1 MAKHRPSDSDLN
13 SHGICFA
20 SMIFVVVFCFVAVS
34 WQTLLSQAQEPLSL
48 VSDPLPGHDDR
59 FALHPDDEPWTQ
71 IEPSRKIIYHD
82 CFDGLQCARLLLPLD
97 WSGGASKTPAVAIA
111 LIRRPA
117 KVNVTDPRYGGA
129 LIFNPGGPSASG
141 VETVIRIG
149 ARLQNT
155 IDVETYP
162 TAGSHN
168 TPPGAQYF
176 DVISFD
182 PRGVNHT
189 LPQLNCF
196 PDPLHRLVW
205 SLAADTEGLIGAAST
220 SFDQRWSRFV
230 SRSKACTSVI
240 QDQGDDSIAY
250 YMGRRSVVDDIVAIA
265 EHHGQWR
272 GEEARRLLLDP
283 ELPTMGLTSAQIIA
297 NTRWRRSEEPV
308 LFWGTSYGTVLGS
321 TLAAMY
327 PGRIKR
333 MILDSVLSPTY
344 SIYGHTDTNL
354 IHADEIFTR
363 FVQLCYKHG
372 PEKCQAYRDSEEEIS
387 QMIFSV
393 LSDLMESPL
402 AVGATMTRGPDV
414 ITEADLKRLIAG
426 SLYQPRYRFPLLASI
441 LQDLVQGNGS
451 SFADYK
457 AKSKA
462 LSVADVLAGRY
473 NVSPRC
479 KADGPYSPACSRPN
493 EWLEESLLGI
503 SCGDGVAP
511 GNATKDDFLA
521 YWYGMRNQSS
531 SLGDVWSEW
540 DMMCM
545 GWGAKTKWA
554 FNGQFGLFDSER
566 SC

>member
-1 MAKHRPSDSDLN
+1 
-13 SHGICFA
+13 
-20 SMIFVVVFCFVAVS
+20 
-34 WQTLLSQAQEPLSL
+34 
-48 VSDPLPGHDDR
+48 
-59 FALHPDDEPWTQ
+59 
-71 IEPSRKIIYHD
+71 
-82 CFDGLQCARLLLPLD
+82 
-97 WSGGASKTPAVAIA
+97 
-111 LIRRPA
+111 
-117 KVNVTDPRYGGA
+117 
-129 LIFNPGGPSASG
+129 
-141 VETVIRIG
+141 
-149 ARLQNT
+149 
-155 IDVETYP
+155 
-162 TAGSHN
+162 
-168 TPPGAQYF
+168 
-176 DVISFD
+176 
-182 PRGVNHT
+182 
-189 LPQLNCF
+189 
-196 PDPLHRLVW
+196 
-205 SLAADTEGLIGAAST
+205 
-220 SFDQRWSRFV
+220 
-230 SRSKACTSVI
+230 
-240 QDQGDDSIAY
+240 
-250 YMGRRSVVDDIVAIA
+250 
-265 EHHGQWR
+265 
-272 GEEARRLLLDP
+272 
-283 ELPTMGLTSAQIIA
+283 MGLTSAQIIA

-554 FNGQFGLFDSER
+554 FNGPYAGTPAHGILFVGNALDPVCPIENAYELASSFSGSYVLEQNTIGHGILSAESDCTDDTIR
-566 SC
+566 AYFQGESILPKTNCDVHVEAFE